1 MLFAGIETPVWRIGV
16 NPKLGVLDILSV
28 CSLYLQRLFVDVLRF
43 FTALN
48 LNRRVFL
55 MDNKENGR
63 SLASLKE
70 LPAGHRFPSI
80 SYDLTESLITK
91 YLDAVGE
98 QREFLEERVVP
109 PLAIAAC
116 AMTALSESFSVPPG
130 SIHAAQDLEF
140 CRSVPLDERVSC
152 SGKIASRLERG
163 RLNLIS
169 IEINAVDQKGNI
181 VLTGKATIAVPD

>member
-1 MLFAGIETPVWRIGV
+1 ME
-16 NPKLGVLDILSV
+16 
-28 CSLYLQRLFVDVLRF
+28 
-43 FTALN
+43 
-48 LNRRVFL
+48 
-55 MDNKENGR
+55 NKENGH

-70 LPAGHRFPSI
+70 LPVGYQFPSI
-80 SYDLTESLITK
+80 TYELTESLITK

-98 QREFLEERVVP
+98 QRDFLKERVVP

-116 AMTALSESFSVPPG
+116 AMTALSESFTVPPG

-140 CRSVPLDERVSC
+140 RRSVPLGERVSC
-152 SGKIASRLERG
+152 SGKIANRLERG

-169 IEINAVDQKGNI
+169 IEINAANRNGES